1 MTVTEIACTD
11 DDRNKFSF
19 KTKQRIIIME
29 NWKLI
34 LVLNIWTRMQGWLAL
49 YSCLLVYNIPPI
61 KIKMMCSGPTI
72 LATVSCLFIYLCLYS
87 SDHYCIHKSGYFIQ
101 KCSCTC
107 SLNIS

>member
-34 LVLNIWTRMQGWLAL
+34 LVLNIWTIMQERLAL
-49 YSCLLVYNIPPI
+49 YSCLLVEHSSHQNKNDVFRAHHIGDCVLLIYI
-61 KIKMMCSGPTI
+61 S
-72 LATVSCLFIYLCLYS
+72 LFV
-87 SDHYCIHKSGYFIQ
+87 
-101 KCSCTC
+101 
-107 SLNIS
+107 